1 MGFYASVE
9 AAALAWDITAASL
22 QRCRKLNFPEVSF
35 ADLEQQL
42 DALKCVIS
50 QHVPS
55 SHTMQMQLPLPVQM
69 EAAMPQPPAAPNVV
83 APQDNVAMPPPGQ
96 MPEASMMMMPA
107 PVDGQAGGAMPMLPP
122 QPDTVPMMPHVP
134 DGTPVPDGTHMPPP
148 PAPVMDQISA
158 ADMANSQEMPSE
170 PVPAVVDIPHAE
182 VPGVDM
188 SGVDGH
194 VQVPAAEHLTVKVPH
209 EMGVAASIHTM
220 QQAHDGHA
228 GTDAPN
234 HCEVGNSMAA
244 AGDTGTGELHASL
257 DS

>member
-158 ADMANSQEMPSE
+158 ADMANSQEMSSE